1 MGIKI
6 INKICDSCEFKEI
19 SIGDMF
25 LFNGNLY
32 MKTPEVKPVAFNNI
46 TCNSV
51 GVEDCRLYFLHDDN
65 DVIPVDATVS
75 ISRRGIK

>member
-6 INKICDSCEFKEI
+6 INKICDSCEFKEL

-25 LFNGNLY
+25 LFCDDLY
-32 MKTPEVKPVAFNNI
+32 MKIPEVKPATFNI
-46 TCNSV
+46 VCNSI
-51 GVEDCRLYFLHDDN
+51 EIECCRLYCMPDNN